1 MRAGLRISHREKS
14 PVSDGLVLFAFF
26 AAGAAAAYFG
36 AFRAPAFSEPRL
48 FFCGLMSCV
57 LLFSPSGV
65 GNLLLPPCA
74 LLLGLFVEQSAM
86 LWTESWLS
94 DGRLELFGLL
104 PSLVLVPLFFLA
116 AAHGMAASAAVQLAL
131 QRCSPT
137 ARAVFHRELSLVFL
151 FVLIALTAIFAIY

>member
-14 PVSDGLVLFAFF
+14 PVSDGFVLFAFF

-65 GNLLLPPCA
+65 GSLMLPPCA
-74 LLLGLFVEQSAM
+74 LLLGSFSEQSAM
-86 LWTESWLS
+86 LWMENLLS
-94 DGRLELFGLL
+94 ERRLELFGLL
-104 PSLVLVPLFFLA
+104 PSLVLVPLFFLS

-137 ARAVFHRELSLVFL
+137 ARAVYRRELSLVFL
-151 FVLIALTAIFAIY
+151 LVLITLAAIFAIY